1 MIKVRNL
8 VAFGNMKKGDVWS
21 PDSAMFRDRLI
32 RQGLVEVLKDTEQ
45 PISEPIERAIV
56 HTHETQTIQAKRGPG
71 RPRKGE

>member
-1 MIKVRNL
+1 MTKVRNL

-32 RQGLVEVLKDTEQ
+32 RQGLVEVVKEE
-45 PISEPIERAIV
+45 PIPVAPIERAIA
-56 HTHETQTIQAKRGPG
+56 HTCETQTLTQKRGPG